1 MLTIP
6 CFYIFGDAFRV
17 LDFYCTHFQA
27 IFAFKKIFI
36 NKFFN
41 TTLKPTGAYILLLT
55 TTKSK
60 QQQCMNGETKQS

>member
-36 NKFFN
+36 NKFLN

-60 QQQCMNGETKQS
+60 